1 MFGLEIAMKSYAFGI
16 RRAYVQASWVVKAEF
31 IYQPILW
38 ILWFMFIF
46 AHDSNE
52 YSLEVNIISIGI
64 LLRSLRV
71 SALLNEMEIWK
82 NFIRTIRA
90 LFKPFLNF
98 SVTLYSLYLIY
109 ASIGL
114 EFFGGKINQ

>member
-1 MFGLEIAMKSYAFGI
+1 MFL
-16 RRAYVQASWVVKAEF
+16 
-31 IYQPILW
+31 
-38 ILWFMFIF
+38 F
-46 AHDSNE
+46 AHESNE

-71 SALLNEMEIWK
+71 SALLNEMEIWR